1 MNKEAFK
8 VIFDQHYDQIRNF
21 LYYKLG
27 DIDMAEDIAQEVF
40 IKTWNKRD
48 KIVMGSVKSLLF
60 TIANNF
66 AINHFQS
73 AKKKYEF
80 KLQYE
85 DKPIAETPEYQM
97 EEQEFAEKL
106 NETLNQLP
114 ENQKVVFLMNR
125 IDDLT
130 YRQISDR
137 LGIGVKAVE
146 KRMHG
151 ALKFLRERITQ
162 KI

>member
-21 LYYKLG
+21 LYYKLA

-40 IKTWNKRD
+40 IKAWNKRD

-60 TIANNF
+60 TIANNL

-80 KLQYE
+80 KLQHE

-130 YRQISDR
+130 YQQISDR

-146 KRMHG
+146 KRMHR